1 MMLQKMTKNQRLAL
15 ILPALLLVL
24 VVTPGCDAFRNQL
37 KADRAAD
44 LDTQDFRDGLAPRL
58 PDVDDESAGGEDTG
72 SIPTLQP
79 YISASD
85 SNVKSMPLVSI
96 SVNQSVPVRDVLFE
110 LAQQADYDLELD
122 PRITGS
128 IIFTARERPFD
139 QVVARISEIAG
150 LRHKF
155 ENDMLRVELDTPY
168 NKVYKIDYLSYI
180 RANKGNIRNDVG
192 VVQGEGADTG
202 SSFES
207 ASSSEADFWGEL
219 EVNIQ
224 QILGSLPGA
233 VLRTQRDP
241 RITAVAQNPAA
252 APVQPTAATDA
263 QGNPVT
269 QTEGVN
275 VQAQPVE
282 AVLNVTSLP
291 TEEEQA
297 ASGGSSNAPD
307 PLTPTFTLNKQA
319 GLVNV
324 YASERAQKEV
334 ESYLKLVRRA
344 VTAQVL
350 IEAKVLEVSLND
362 ESATGIDW
370 RLLTES
376 GEALVQYGT
385 ANLFE
390 AGTSSLG
397 LDAIPALGATPGALS
412 LRNIPTR
419 ADLSTSDQLSNF
431 ALGYIGNDAQALIQA
446 ISAFGNVR
454 ALASPRLTVLNNQ
467 SAVLNVSN
475 NRVFFDIDI
484 DVTTEEGVSQ
494 VDIDSDIR
502 NVPEGVIINVQP
514 SIDLDRQTVSMAVR
528 PTITRVIA
536 QRPDPAVQ
544 YVTAANGIEGVESL
558 VPELNVQEIDSV
570 IQARSGQ
577 AVVMGGLLQDR
588 TNGVQ
593 EGIPVASEIPV
604 VGSLFKQHYD
614 LTQKTE
620 LVVFLKA
627 TILAAPEDSVHNTDR
642 DLYRGFSGDRRP
654 FKL

>member
-1 MMLQKMTKNQRLAL
+1 MTQQKMIRNQRIAL
-15 ILPALLLVL
+15 VLPLLLLVGFS
-24 VVTPGCDAFRNQL
+24 TASCDMARNQL
-37 KADRAAD
+37 KADRASD
-44 LDTQDFRDGLAPRL
+44 METQDFRDGLAPRL
-58 PDVDDESAGGEDTG
+58 PDVNDEGADSFAGAA
-72 SIPTLQP
+72 IPTLQP

-85 SNVKSMPLVSI
+85 SNMKPMPLVSI

-139 QVVARISEIAG
+139 DVVERIADIAG
-150 LRHKF
+150 LRYKF
-155 ENDMLRVELDTPY
+155 ENDRLRVELDTPY
-168 NKVYKIDYLSYI
+168 NKVYKIDYLSYV
-180 RANKGNIRNDVG
+180 RSNTSNIRNDIG

-202 SSFES
+202 SSFE
-207 ASSSEADFWGEL
+207 ASSNSEADFWGEL

-224 QILGSLPGA
+224 QILGSAEGA
-233 VLRTQRDP
+233 VLRTRRDP
-241 RITAVAQNPAA
+241 RITATEQNPN
-252 APVQPTAATDA
+252 VQAVSATDA
-263 QGNPVT
+263 QGNPVSGS
-269 QTEGVN
+269 EGVN
-275 VQAQPVE
+275 VQAQAPQ
-282 AVLNVTSLP
+282 AVLNVQSLP
-291 TEEEQA
+291 TEEEEA
-297 ASGGSSNAPD
+297 AANGGSSTPEND
-307 PLTPTFTLNKQA
+307 PMLPTFTLNRQA
-319 GLVNV
+319 GLINV
-324 YASERAQKEV
+324 YAPQRAQKEV
-334 ESYLKLVRRA
+334 EEYLKLVRRA
-344 VTAQVL
+344 VTSQVL
-350 IEAKVLEVSLND
+350 IEAKVLEVALTD
-362 ESATGIDW
+362 EHATGIDW
-370 RLLTES
+370 RLLDEG
-376 GEALVQYGT
+376 GEGLLQYGT
-385 ANLFE
+385 SNLFE
-390 AGTSSLG
+390 AGTNSLG
-397 LDAIPALGATPGALS
+397 LDIIPALGSTNSALS

-419 ADLSTSDQLSNF
+419 ADLTTSDQLSNF

-484 DVTTEEGVSQ
+484 DVTTDEGVSQ

-514 SIDLDRQTVSMAVR
+514 SIDLDKGTISMAVR

-577 AVVMGGLLQDR
+577 AIVMGGLLQDR
-588 TNGVQ
+588 TEGVQ
-593 EGIPVASEIPV
+593 EGVPVASEIPV
-604 VGSLFKQHYD
+604 VGALFRQHND
-614 LTQKTE
+614 LVRKTE
-620 LVVFLKA
+620 LVIFLKA
-627 TILAAPEDSVHNTDR
+627 TILASPDDSVHDTDR